1 MKRFVVFMFTLA
13 MASADN
19 FDAELDWENC
29 DEKFAGTKSWTLD
42 LYGCRY
48 KNARNLYAAS
58 VKEFK
63 SNVGPFQASMAA
75 YKIASGTYT
84 KAIAQDEEMPTFR
97 RRQLTGDLDDAILMK
112 LHNDNTLNA
121 FENEFNSRRKAYLK
135 SAKTMKLATSPY
147 HAARDAYVGATQIYS
162 DVLNKQHSQRRLKA
176 STIQSNGQDYVHNY
190 ELEAPELKHLSVLQD
205 SYWKTSSSESKYHT
219 VENIWTFME
228 DHRM

>member
-1 MKRFVVFMFTLA
+1 MKRFAVFMFTLA

-19 FDAELDWENC
+19 FDTELDWENC
-29 DEKFAGTKSWTLD
+29 DEKFKDMKSWTLD

-75 YKIASGTYT
+75 YKIATGSYT
-84 KAIAQDEEMPTFR
+84 KAIAKDEEMPIFR
-97 RRQLTGDLDDAILMK
+97 RHLDGDIDDAILKK
-112 LHNDNTLNA
+112 LREDNTLNA
-121 FENEFNSRRKAYLK
+121 FENEFNDRRKAYLK
-135 SAKTMKLATSPY
+135 SAKTMKLSTSPY
-147 HAARDAYVGATQIYS
+147 HAARDAYVGATKIYS
-162 DVLNKQHSQRRLKA
+162 EVLNNQHSKRRLKA
-176 STIQSNGQDYVHNY
+176 STIQSNGQDYVHNF

>member
-13 MASADN
+13 MASADT
-19 FDAELDWENC
+19 FEEQLDWEDC
-29 DEKFAGTKSWTLD
+29 DKKFTDTKSWTLD

-48 KNARNLYAAS
+48 KNARNLYAAA

-63 SNVGPFQASMAA
+63 SNVGPFEASMAA
-75 YKIASGTYT
+75 YKIASKSYT
-84 KAIAQDEEMPTFR
+84 TSVANDLELPVYR
-97 RRQLTGDLDDAILMK
+97 RRQLAGDLDDAILSK
-112 LHNDNTLNA
+112 LHEDNTLNA
-121 FENEFNSRRKAYLK
+121 FENEFNDRRKAYLK

-147 HAARDAYVGATQIYS
+147 KAARDAYVGATKIYS

-176 STIQSNGQDYVHNY
+176 STIQSNGQDYVHNF

>member
-1 MKRFVVFMFTLA
+1 MKRFAVFMFTLA
-13 MASADN
+13 MASADT
-19 FDAELDWENC
+19 FEEQLDWEDC
-29 DEKFAGTKSWTLD
+29 DKKFADTKSWTLD

-48 KNARNLYAAS
+48 KNARNLYAAA

-63 SNVGPFQASMAA
+63 SNVGPFEASMAA
-75 YKIASGTYT
+75 YKIASKSYT
-84 KAIAQDEEMPTFR
+84 TSVANDFELPVYR
-97 RRQLTGDLDDAILMK
+97 RRQLAGDLDDAILSK
-112 LHNDNTLNA
+112 LHEDNTLNA
-121 FENEFNSRRKAYLK
+121 FENEFNDRRKAYLK

-147 HAARDAYVGATQIYS
+147 KAARDAYVGATQTYS
-162 DVLNKQHSQRRLKA
+162 NVLNKQHSQRRLQA